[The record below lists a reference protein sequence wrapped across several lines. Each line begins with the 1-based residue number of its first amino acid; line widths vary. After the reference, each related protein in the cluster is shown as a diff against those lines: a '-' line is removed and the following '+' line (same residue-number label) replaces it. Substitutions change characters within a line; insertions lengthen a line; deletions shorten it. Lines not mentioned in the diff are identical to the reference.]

1 MGLLQAGEGLA
12 HLTSDIRQD
21 VLNEDLTVVALPDS
35 LMSGTR
41 RPQPEK
47 RIDRRVAAYMTRR
60 IAPSR
65 DVPAAVMDCVQ
76 TSFAP
81 ATLRVLQSSVV
92 VFLHHS
98 L

>member
-21 VLNEDLTVVALPDS
+21 VLNEDLTVGGVAGFADV
-35 LMSGTR
+35 GTR
-41 RPQPEK
+41 RPQAEK

-92 VFLHHS
+92 LFLHHS